1 MKGVR
6 KLNIENVVKSKL
18 EIIKSIRRELNK
30 NAELSFKEYKTSDI
44 IKKYLNESHIETKNC
59 FNTGVIGIL
68 NKDESCIGLR
78 ADMDALPVN
87 GVSHA
92 CGHDFHMAATLGTAI
107 VLKEIGFSK
116 NVKFIFQPGE
126 ENTGGALPMIN
137 EGVLENPDVKYI
149 IGFHVWPGLPVG
161 KIEAVSGPSMGS
173 VDDFNIEFTGKG
185 GHAAMPYLCKNPI
198 YPAIELIQ
206 SFNTK
211 VLTENDPLNP
221 FVLTFASIN
230 AGSACNV
237 ISDKAKVLG
246 TVRTFNHELRKKMKE
261 DLIKSSEI
269 CAEKYNCSVKVKYED
284 GYPPLINDKGLTE
297 DFISHA
303 KGILGDENVL
313 PLTKSFAAE
322 DFSFFAEKVPS
333 VHFRLGISENE
344 LGNEVLHS
352 VNFTGSD
359 NALYYAVILAA
370 SFIIKLADKI

>member
-1 MKGVR
+1 M
-6 KLNIENVVKSKL
+6 VKSKFEL
-18 EIIKSIRRELNK
+18 ITSIRKELNE

-44 IKKYLNESHIETKNC
+44 IKKYLNEYGIETKSC

-92 CGHDFHMAATLGTAI
+92 CGHDFHMAAAIGTAI
-107 VLKEIGFSK
+107 VLKELGFSK

-137 EGVLENPDVKYI
+137 EGVLESPDVKYI

-161 KIEAVSGPSMGS
+161 QIEAVSGASMGS

-221 FVLTFASIN
+221 FVVTFASIN
-230 AGSACNV
+230 AGNACNV

-246 TVRTFNHELRKKMKE
+246 TVRTFEHELRKKLKE

-269 CAEKYNCSVKVKYED
+269 CAEKYNCTVKVNYED
-284 GYPPLINDKGLTE
+284 GYPPLINDKELT
-297 DFISHA
+297 DNFIEHA
-303 KGILGDENVL
+303 KGILGEKNVL

-333 VHFRLGISENE
+333 VHFRLGIAENE

-359 NALYYAVILAA
+359 NALYYAVMLTV